1 MSAKRYTKEQKSSW
15 LEEFNQRG
23 GSAAAFCRDR
33 EIPYQSFTKWRRAAK
48 GEAAGD
54 DTDSTEAKRFV
65 EIDLSPAHGIGLA
78 PNTGS
83 AAVELSLGNGMILRI
98 FPTRPSLA

>member
-1 MSAKRYTKEQKSSW
+1 MSAKRYTKEQKTSW
-15 LEEFNQRG
+15 LEEFKHAG

-33 EIPYQSFTKWRRAAK
+33 EIPYQSFTKWRRAARR
-48 GEAAGD
+48 AAGEEEA
-54 DTDSTEAKRFV
+54 DSTEAKRFV

-78 PNTGS
+78 RDVRD

-98 FPTRPSLA
+98 FPTRSGLA